1 MRQRGTLAF
10 REAPQKASSQLGCAV
25 EELESFRKLTP
36 AESAAANGRTARR
49 SATDTPE

>member
-10 REAPQKASSQLGCAV
+10 REAPQKNGGSTARYRS

-36 AESAAANGRTARR
+36 RRELSGKREDCAA
-49 SATDTPE
+49 

>member
-10 REAPQKASSQLGCAV
+10 REAPRRRAGSSTARYRS

-36 AESAAANGRTARR
+36 RRELSGKREDCAA
-49 SATDTPE
+49 